1 MYNQFDIVVNLTQQM
16 RQENESNDPK
26 QAHFIELLNRTRTG
40 SNTIEDWNL
49 LCERVI
55 TPLNEQEFVNAQRLF
70 VLNEDVDNY
79 NYDKLKSLDSPIAK
93 ILAKNNEK
101 SIKLP
106 KDQFNGAPNRIYLSV
121 GAKITITT
129 NLWQKFG
136 IVNGIEGVVRDIIYP
151 PNRTNDQIDIPPTAV
166 LIEFDHYQG
175 PQFFSDTARHNWLPI
190 NMYDYFNKWRKCT
203 RSQFPIRLNYAM
215 TIHKSQGAT
224 MNQAVIN
231 LGDSESH
238 LGVTYVALS
247 RLKNIKDLLLFPLT
261 YDRLEK
267 IGRSKGMLGR
277 LKEADRINKL
287 AQQTIE
293 NNTDLYNN

>member
-1 MYNQFDIVVNLTQQM
+1 
-16 RQENESNDPK
+16 
-26 QAHFIELLNRTRTG
+26 
-40 SNTIEDWNL
+40 
-49 LCERVI
+49 
-55 TPLNEQEFVNAQRLF
+55 
-70 VLNEDVDNY
+70 
-79 NYDKLKSLDSPIAK
+79 
-93 ILAKNNEK
+93 
-101 SIKLP
+101 
-106 KDQFNGAPNRIYLSV
+106 
-121 GAKITITT
+121 
-129 NLWQKFG
+129 
-136 IVNGIEGVVRDIIYP
+136 
-151 PNRTNDQIDIPPTAV
+151 
-166 LIEFDHYQG
+166 
-175 PQFFSDTARHNWLPI
+175 
-190 NMYDYFNKWRKCT
+190 MYDYFYKWRKCT

-287 AQQTIE
+287 AQKTIE
-293 NNTDLYNN
+293 NNLNLYNHYIITQHN

>member
-1 MYNQFDIVVNLTQQM
+1 
-16 RQENESNDPK
+16 
-26 QAHFIELLNRTRTG
+26 
-40 SNTIEDWNL
+40 
-49 LCERVI
+49 
-55 TPLNEQEFVNAQRLF
+55 
-70 VLNEDVDNY
+70 
-79 NYDKLKSLDSPIAK
+79 
-93 ILAKNNEK
+93 
-101 SIKLP
+101 
-106 KDQFNGAPNRIYLSV
+106 
-121 GAKITITT
+121 
-129 NLWQKFG
+129 
-136 IVNGIEGVVRDIIYP
+136 
-151 PNRTNDQIDIPPTAV
+151 
-166 LIEFDHYQG
+166 
-175 PQFFSDTARHNWLPI
+175 
-190 NMYDYFNKWRKCT
+190 
-203 RSQFPIRLNYAM
+203 M